1 MAKNEKDLSL
11 DSRRNERKAAVNQ
24 SIPLSQLLVIECKTD
39 EMTDLNIKYLFIAA
53 LIRNCEIKHYDIKVP
68 LFNLTLQQRGN
79 F

>member
-39 EMTDLNIKYLFIAA
+39 EKTEYQI
-53 LIRNCEIKHYDIKVP
+53 P
-68 LFNLTLQQRGN
+68 LYCSAY
-79 F
+79 